1 MLLSFLL
8 IIKYKSM
15 KCYGSYCNVTLEEG
29 VKMLPKTQTVLN
41 KRRRPS
47 RNSKPMFFIFG
58 RSDTKTA
65 RNQPR
70 TLLQQKKTLQKL
82 PFGVFNNRPSKIK
95 ILKKRDQKSFD
106 SRGHSN
112 LFKYANKA

>member
-41 KRRRPS
+41 KSVLLDKLETKIITEEDPLGIQS
-47 RNSKPMFFIFG
+47 RCFLSLDVLI
-58 RSDTKTA
+58 
-65 RNQPR
+65 
-70 TLLQQKKTLQKL
+70 QKL
-82 PFGVFNNRPSKIK
+82 PEINPGHFYN
-95 ILKKRDQKSFD
+95 KKRLCRNCHLAYSIIDLQRSKS
-106 SRGHSN
+106 
-112 LFKYANKA
+112 

>member
-41 KRRRPS
+41 KS
-47 RNSKPMFFIFG
+47 VLLDKL
-58 RSDTKTA
+58 DTKTA